1 MADTPPPSNGDTP
14 PPSNGDTP
22 PPSNGDTP
30 PPPKGDTPSSS
41 LSSEC
46 KEIADEQTK
55 RLRNIE
61 KVLVSIAVSVLGLS
75 ISDLNLEE

>member
-1 MADTPPPSNGDTP
+1 MA
-14 PPSNGDTP
+14 
-22 PPSNGDTP
+22 DTP
-30 PPPKGDTPSSS
+30 PPPKGDTPPEDTPPEDTPPEDTPPEDTPSSS
-41 LSSEC
+41 LSPEC

-75 ISDLNLEE
+75 LENLDLEE